1 MATTI
6 GVSPTPVVAGSTTHH
21 RPGIIPRVTP
31 VQLKERQIEDYPTG
45 YPRFAA
51 LLNSHASFY
60 TFRNFSKLRLR
71 VLLGKQDK
79 LAQLEDRMEEIDDN
93 PDFAVIRGTFRR
105 DINGERD
112 ALLALIDKHL
122 ADYDLTL
129 ERTEKSL
136 CREVASERDVS
147 NVQNWVRTMGQIP
160 RDEAAYLWRDDLITI
175 GASGKDSTSYGFEGP
190 VGDAV
195 IWASN
200 MFNKTLF
207 RQTVSRDP
215 NVYIFSPFFLESLTR
230 ALIAL
235 MLLLILFV
243 PIVLLM
249 LAVTI
254 AGRVCIA
261 MLACCIFILAL
272 SIVAKAKTSELF
284 VAGATYSAILV
295 VFIAGSD

>member
-1 MATTI
+1 
-6 GVSPTPVVAGSTTHH
+6 
-21 RPGIIPRVTP
+21 
-31 VQLKERQIEDYPTG
+31 
-45 YPRFAA
+45 
-51 LLNSHASFY
+51 
-60 TFRNFSKLRLR
+60 
-71 VLLGKQDK
+71 
-79 LAQLEDRMEEIDDN
+79 
-93 PDFAVIRGTFRR
+93 
-105 DINGERD
+105 
-112 ALLALIDKHL
+112 
-122 ADYDLTL
+122 
-129 ERTEKSL
+129 
-136 CREVASERDVS
+136 
-147 NVQNWVRTMGQIP
+147 MGQIP

-200 MFNKTLF
+200 MFNKVSLIMLVPSHGELQLIHYQTLF

-284 VAGATYSAILV
+284 VAGAT
-295 VFIAGSD
+295 